1 MTCDNKASPPRHFAI
16 QLFNI
21 LFICSFKNSSVQ
33 SVQSV
38 GIIDAV
44 RSQGDLHSVFI
55 HGQLSVSQGFTLLH
69 PLACPVQT
77 WLLRTVG
84 SGPAHLPLPA
94 SLTQCSLPLTRQRTT
109 RRLHVKLESGRPKPA
124 SLFPPLNERQAEWC
138 GLFSINPETAVRGR
152 LPEALPGCSPK
163 WPNCTRV
170 AFGDSHPVV
179 SHRARPVGEQGVTC
193 NVGWGL
199 VQELFGILSRLVWN
213 DFLFLRLRGK
223 IWYSVSMCVCV
234 CVCVYVCVCV
244 CACACV

>member
-1 MTCDNKASPPRHFAI
+1 MTIKLHLHATLQSNCLIFFHLLLHQKLVSPAA
-16 QLFNI
+16 
-21 LFICSFKNSSVQ
+21 
-33 SVQSV
+33 QSV
-38 GIIDAV
+38 GIIHVV

-193 NVGWGL
+193 NAG
-199 VQELFGILSRLVWN
+199 
-213 DFLFLRLRGK
+213 
-223 IWYSVSMCVCV
+223 
-234 CVCVYVCVCV
+234 
-244 CACACV
+244 

>member
-1 MTCDNKASPPRHFAI
+1 MTCDNKASPPRHLAV
-16 QLFNI
+16 QMFNI
-21 LFICSFKNSSVQ
+21 FSSAASKTRQSSAPIGGNHSRCSLPRRF
-33 SVQSV
+33 
-38 GIIDAV
+38 A
-44 RSQGDLHSVFI
+44 LVFI

-179 SHRARPVGEQGVTC
+179 SHRAKPVGERATLGRV
-193 NVGWGL
+193 
-199 VQELFGILSRLVWN
+199 
-213 DFLFLRLRGK
+213 
-223 IWYSVSMCVCV
+223 
-234 CVCVYVCVCV
+234 
-244 CACACV
+244 